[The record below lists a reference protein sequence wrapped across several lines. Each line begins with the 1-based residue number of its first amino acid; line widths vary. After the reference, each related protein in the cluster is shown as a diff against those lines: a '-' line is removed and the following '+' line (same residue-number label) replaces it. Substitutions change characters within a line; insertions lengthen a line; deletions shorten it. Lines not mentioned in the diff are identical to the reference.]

1 MAEYF
6 TYDTSKSSLVVAK
19 LIDYEVLDLS
29 QKIFDLEIIAD
40 NPSSPPTSANL
51 IVTVQNLDDNSPKI
65 LFFNNESAEK
75 PLKLK
80 LSENSPPGKILIEF
94 KIFDADAE
102 PEKKKY
108 DRFNFKL
115 IGEIAGNFQIQ
126 QKENSYILATSPST
140 NLDRENEGHTI
151 LMLKVRDQAGNTDT
165 LPIIIEITDDN
176 DNRPMIESS
185 NKHLEIVDNWPIG
198 TLLTKVVANDKDE
211 GHNKMVNFTLSGSA
225 SKFLTIDQT
234 EGVIKTNSSLH
245 GLSTFEPYR
254 FQVIAM
260 DNGNPQFTSSA
271 EFDVRIIEASSLQ
284 EGEEQGV
291 KFISPAVD
299 FTLEISEDT
308 LPNTRILTAEA
319 TYLSESADRTVR
331 YSLEPVSSIDDGW
344 LSINSNNGDIF
355 IQFGLDF
362 EKQRFVTVKIIAT
375 SVFDEKQNATRLLRI
390 KVMDVDDNDP
400 IFLYGSKSDGILTF
414 VVDDVDGNNNSKEK
428 QKFGKVHAYDADS
441 EPFNNVYYY
450 LLPNCNPETDHYEI
464 DQITGEIYE
473 LKSNEISRKSG
484 QVLCVLTSSIPD
496 LLSETLRQTDY
507 DKTNSS
513 MTRFAIQTIS
523 TMMNEELSN
532 QPQIPVEN
540 NTIVVFDSSTSNYQ
554 IPFDLTL
561 FNTSESLQFLY
572 KLQNL
577 QFFSFKKDKGI
588 SKPNINVFVDPN
600 TAAIRIGPE
609 IIEAPEGI
617 YEIDIQ
623 SFYLSNGR
631 HAGNIIS
638 QIHRVNDDKKLKFV
652 FDYPLE
658 ELGMRIEDF
667 KKSLEEILSANS
679 SGVIR
684 PVFSAPEQY
693 KDKNRRRSAVC
704 FHLAKPNELIS
715 LNDSIKLTATKMNSN
730 EKLMSLYQQFE
741 VINIDSCKSEI
752 HLSTTAAA
760 STFSTNTILIV
771 SGILIAI
778 LLLFSC
784 IAYTCFVTRYREFL
798 KKQNQKLRD
807 SKPPIEPFAIP
818 QFIDHRRI

>member
-1 MAEYF
+1 
-6 TYDTSKSSLVVAK
+6 
-19 LIDYEVLDLS
+19 
-29 QKIFDLEIIAD
+29 
-40 NPSSPPTSANL
+40 
-51 IVTVQNLDDNSPKI
+51 
-65 LFFNNESAEK
+65 
-75 PLKLK
+75 
-80 LSENSPPGKILIEF
+80 
-94 KIFDADAE
+94 
-102 PEKKKY
+102 
-108 DRFNFKL
+108 
-115 IGEIAGNFQIQ
+115 
-126 QKENSYILATSPST
+126 
-140 NLDRENEGHTI
+140 
-151 LMLKVRDQAGNTDT
+151 
-165 LPIIIEITDDN
+165 
-176 DNRPMIESS
+176 
-185 NKHLEIVDNWPIG
+185 
-198 TLLTKVVANDKDE
+198 
-211 GHNKMVNFTLSGSA
+211 
-225 SKFLTIDQT
+225 
-234 EGVIKTNSSLH
+234 
-245 GLSTFEPYR
+245 
-254 FQVIAM
+254 
-260 DNGNPQFTSSA
+260 
-271 EFDVRIIEASSLQ
+271 
-284 EGEEQGV
+284 
-291 KFISPAVD
+291 
-299 FTLEISEDT
+299 
-308 LPNTRILTAEA
+308 
-319 TYLSESADRTVR
+319 
-331 YSLEPVSSIDDGW
+331 
-344 LSINSNNGDIF
+344 
-355 IQFGLDF
+355 
-362 EKQRFVTVKIIAT
+362 
-375 SVFDEKQNATRLLRI
+375 
-390 KVMDVDDNDP
+390 
-400 IFLYGSKSDGILTF
+400 
-414 VVDDVDGNNNSKEK
+414 
-428 QKFGKVHAYDADS
+428 AYDADS

-464 DQITGEIYE
+464 DKITGEIYE

-496 LLSETLRQTDY
+496 LSSETLRQTDY

-513 MTRFAIQTIS
+513 MTR
-523 TMMNEELSN
+523 
-532 QPQIPVEN
+532 
-540 NTIVVFDSSTSNYQ
+540 
-554 IPFDLTL
+554 
-561 FNTSESLQFLY
+561 
-572 KLQNL
+572 
-577 QFFSFKKDKGI
+577 FKKDKGI

-600 TAAIRIGPE
+600 TAAIRIDPE

-807 SKPPIEPFAIP
+807 SKPPIEPFSIP

>member
-1 MAEYF
+1 
-6 TYDTSKSSLVVAK
+6 
-19 LIDYEVLDLS
+19 
-29 QKIFDLEIIAD
+29 
-40 NPSSPPTSANL
+40 
-51 IVTVQNLDDNSPKI
+51 
-65 LFFNNESAEK
+65 
-75 PLKLK
+75 
-80 LSENSPPGKILIEF
+80 
-94 KIFDADAE
+94 
-102 PEKKKY
+102 
-108 DRFNFKL
+108 
-115 IGEIAGNFQIQ
+115 
-126 QKENSYILATSPST
+126 
-140 NLDRENEGHTI
+140 
-151 LMLKVRDQAGNTDT
+151 
-165 LPIIIEITDDN
+165 
-176 DNRPMIESS
+176 
-185 NKHLEIVDNWPIG
+185 
-198 TLLTKVVANDKDE
+198 
-211 GHNKMVNFTLSGSA
+211 
-225 SKFLTIDQT
+225 
-234 EGVIKTNSSLH
+234 
-245 GLSTFEPYR
+245 
-254 FQVIAM
+254 
-260 DNGNPQFTSSA
+260 
-271 EFDVRIIEASSLQ
+271 
-284 EGEEQGV
+284 
-291 KFISPAVD
+291 
-299 FTLEISEDT
+299 
-308 LPNTRILTAEA
+308 
-319 TYLSESADRTVR
+319 
-331 YSLEPVSSIDDGW
+331 
-344 LSINSNNGDIF
+344 
-355 IQFGLDF
+355 
-362 EKQRFVTVKIIAT
+362 
-375 SVFDEKQNATRLLRI
+375 
-390 KVMDVDDNDP
+390 
-400 IFLYGSKSDGILTF
+400 
-414 VVDDVDGNNNSKEK
+414 
-428 QKFGKVHAYDADS
+428 AYDADS

-464 DQITGEIYE
+464 DLITGEIYE

-496 LLSETLRQTDY
+496 LSSETLRQTDY

-540 NTIVVFDSSTSNYQ
+540 NTIVVLDSSTSNYQ

-588 SKPNINVFVDPN
+588 SNPNINLF
-600 TAAIRIGPE
+600 
-609 IIEAPEGI
+609 
-617 YEIDIQ
+617 
-623 SFYLSNGR
+623 
-631 HAGNIIS
+631 
-638 QIHRVNDDKKLKFV
+638 IHRVNDDKKLKFV

-667 KKSLEEILSANS
+667 KKSLEEILSANF

-693 KDKNRRRSAVC
+693 RNKNRRRSAVC

-807 SKPPIEPFAIP
+807 SKPPIEPFSIP